1 MTSTAPQGNRS
12 KAVWGP
18 KRCLSLAAL
27 LIFSFNAAAFA
38 ADSNG
43 NNRRGVRPGTQTKV
57 RASKLDGE
65 LSRRKSSPLGRS
77 SVIVTLVP
85 GAALPPQLQR
95 FARAGRLNIIN
106 GEVLDLPNSVIQQ
119 LETRPEIFTVHHNR
133 PISMENYR
141 TSFTIGSR
149 AVHRGLG
156 LTGAGVGVAVIDSG
170 IATWH
175 DDLTNRS
182 SVSYPYGDQR
192 VSAFIDFVNYRPLPY
207 DDQGHGTH
215 VAGIIAGNGFDSNGQ
230 QAGVAPDASLVS
242 LKVLDANGQGTIS
255 NIIAALDW
263 VLANH
268 AAHNIRVVNLSVGA
282 AVRESY
288 LTDPLTLA
296 AKRVVDAGVTVVA
309 AAGNRGRK
317 GGGESQYG
325 GVTAPGNAP
334 WVLTVG
340 ASTTNSTTGRG
351 DDAVATFSSRGPTFV
366 DWAAKPD
373 VVAPGHG
380 AVSLADPLGAFYSS
394 KAQFLL
400 PGVQPTA
407 FLPYLVLSGTSMAAP
422 VVSGT
427 VALMLQANPTLTPNA
442 VKAIVQ
448 FTAQD
453 FGYDPLTQGAG
464 LLNTVGAVRL
474 AAFFAN
480 AQPGQTVPTQDL
492 WSRRLIWGNH
502 RIGGGVLVPSANAF
516 AIGTDWGA
524 SATDDGDNIVWG
536 TSCGG
541 DCDNIVWGTNDD
553 NIVWGTDDNIVWGTT
568 GGDVDNIVWG
578 TDCGGADCD
587 NIVWGTNADNIV
599 WGTVESGDNIL
610 WGTAGDNIVW
620 GTLDDNIVWG
630 TNDNIVWGTVL
641 DDNIVWGTDD
651 LDNIVWGTNDGD
663 NIVWGTDDSDNIVW
677 GTVSNGQVVWYS
689 AVGNV
694 TALSWNEALEQ
705 LSDTEIFE
713 ALSALSSPRP
723 DLGGAPPAPDNGA
736 PAAPDPGSE
745 LPDFGDFLP
754 AAPDFVPPPS
764 DAGPAPTEYWL
775 AAPEDLLPAPS
786 DWFTPGGVF

>member
-1 MTSTAPQGNRS
+1 MTSTPRPRETRA

-18 KRCLSLAAL
+18 KRFLSLAAL
-27 LIFSFNAAAFA
+27 LIFSFSAAAFA

-43 NNRRGVRPGTQTKV
+43 NNHRGGRAGGQSKV
-57 RASKLDGE
+57 RAYKLDGE
-65 LSRRKSSPLGRS
+65 LSRRKSNPAGRS

-85 GAALPPQLQR
+85 GAELPPQFRR
-95 FARAGRLNIIN
+95 FARAGHLNIIN
-106 GEVLDLPNSVIQQ
+106 GKVLDLPNSLIQQ
-119 LETRPEIFTVHHNR
+119 LEARPEIFQVHHNR

-141 TSFTIGSR
+141 TSFAIGSR

-156 LTGAGVGVAVIDSG
+156 LTGTGVGVAVIDSG

-175 DDLTNRS
+175 DDLTNQS
-182 SVSYPYGDQR
+182 PVSYPYGDQR
-192 VSAFIDFVNYRPLPY
+192 VSAFVDFVNHRPLPY

-215 VAGIIAGNGFDSNGQ
+215 VAGIVAGNGFDSNGQ
-230 QAGVAPDASLVS
+230 HAGVAPDASLVS

-268 AAHNIRVVNLSVGA
+268 AAYNIRVVNLSVGA

-309 AAGNRGRK
+309 AAGNRGRNAN
-317 GGGESQYG
+317 GSSQYG
-325 GVTAPGNAP
+325 GVTAPANAP

-340 ASTTNSTTGRG
+340 ASTSNGTTNRG
-351 DDAVATFSSRGPTFV
+351 DDAVASFSSRGPTFL
-366 DWAAKPD
+366 DWSAKPD
-373 VVAPGHG
+373 VVAPGQG
-380 AVSLADPLGAFYSS
+380 AVSLADPLAAFYSS
-394 KAQFLL
+394 RSQFLL
-400 PGVQPTA
+400 PGAQPTA

-453 FGYDPLTQGAG
+453 FGYDALTQGAG

-480 AQPGQTVPTQDL
+480 AQPGQPFPTQDI

-502 RIGGGVLVPSANAF
+502 RIGGGVLVPTSNAF
-516 AIGTDWGA
+516 AMGTDWGA
-524 SATDDGDNIVWG
+524 SATSDGDNIVWG
-536 TSCGG
+536 TACGDDCDNIVWGTNHDNIVWGTDDNIVWGTDDDNIVWGTDCGG
-541 DCDNIVWGTNDD
+541 ADCDNIVWGTGDADNIVWGTADAGDNIVWGTAGDNIVWGTNDD
-553 NIVWGTDDNIVWGTT
+553 NIVWGTDDNIVWGTF
-568 GGDVDNIVWG
+568 
-578 TDCGGADCD
+578 
-587 NIVWGTNADNIV
+587 
-599 WGTVESGDNIL
+599 
-610 WGTAGDNIVW
+610 
-620 GTLDDNIVWG
+620 LDDNIVWG
-630 TNDNIVWGTVL
+630 TNDF
-641 DDNIVWGTDD
+641 
-651 LDNIVWGTNDGD
+651 D

-677 GTVSNGQVVWYS
+677 GTVSNGQIVWYS

-694 TALSWNEALEQ
+694 TTLSWNEALGE
-705 LSDTEIFE
+705 LSDSEIFE
-713 ALSALSSPRP
+713 VLAALSSPQP
-723 DLGGAPPAPDNGA
+723 DLGGAGPAPDGGA
-736 PAAPDPGSE
+736 PPQPDSGAASPDPGDSMPAT
-745 LPDFGDFLP
+745 PDFT
-754 AAPDFVPPPS
+754 APS
-764 DAGPAPTEYWL
+764 DAEPAPTDYWF
-775 AAPEDLLPAPS
+775 DMPADWQPVPS
-786 DWFTPGGVF
+786 DWFSPGGGF